1 VQLIVAAVGAPRDP
15 ALAAA
20 IRDYETRAAR
30 YWPLEFREARAEQA
44 RGASPETVMAKEGE
58 RLMALAPKGAL
69 LVACDATGSAM
80 TSEAFANWLQS
91 ERERASRDVVFLIGG
106 AFGLSEQVR
115 SAAKKT
121 LSLAPWTLAHE
132 LARHVLAEQLYRAGT
147 IQRGEPYHK

>member
-1 VQLIVAAVGAPRDP
+1 L
-15 ALAAA
+15 
-20 IRDYETRAAR
+20 
-30 YWPLEFREARAEQA
+30 
-44 RGASPETVMAKEGE
+44 
-58 RLMALAPKGAL
+58 ALAPKGAL
-69 LVACDATGSAM
+69 LVACDAMGASM
-80 TSEAFANWLQS
+80 TSEAFAKWLQS

-132 LARHVLAEQLYRAGT
+132 LARLVLAEQLYRAGT